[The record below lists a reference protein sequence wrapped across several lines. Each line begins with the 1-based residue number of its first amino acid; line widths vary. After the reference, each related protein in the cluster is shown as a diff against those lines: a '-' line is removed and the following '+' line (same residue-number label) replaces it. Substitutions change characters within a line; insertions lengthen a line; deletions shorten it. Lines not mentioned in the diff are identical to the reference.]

1 MGSLRGR
8 RPQRP
13 DCQADGRS
21 ASHHGRDGERTPM
34 QWDASK
40 DAGFSTAERPWLPVP
55 PSSAEYNVQAESQD
69 PGSILSFYKSL
80 LALRR
85 SAPALRD
92 GKFLP
97 LDQDNQYVLSFLR
110 KTPGHGDSILVVLNM
125 SAEPRT
131 VRFALDVQ
139 GVKESS
145 ARPLIAVPK
154 IAPESTV
161 LSHFTVPAF
170 GVFIGSVH

>member
-1 MGSLRGR
+1 MGRLEGR
-8 RPQRP
+8 RVQY
-13 DCQADGRS
+13 GG
-21 ASHHGRDGERTPM
+21 ASLATR
-34 QWDASK
+34 A
-40 DAGFSTAERPWLPVP
+40 A
-55 PSSAEYNVQAESQD
+55 SSAEYNVQAESQD

-92 GKFLP
+92 GEFLP

-110 KTPGHGDSILVVLNM
+110 KTPGNGDSILVVLNM

-161 LSHFTVPAF
+161 LTHFTVPAF